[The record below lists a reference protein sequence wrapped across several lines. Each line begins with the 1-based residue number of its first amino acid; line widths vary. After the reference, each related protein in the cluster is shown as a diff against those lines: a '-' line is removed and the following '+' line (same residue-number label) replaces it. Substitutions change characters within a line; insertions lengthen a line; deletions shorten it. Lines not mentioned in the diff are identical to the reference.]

1 MLDCLPAAGGSYAL
15 LLRIAQPICVKVGRL
30 GAFDFPAGDYLYLG
44 SAHGPGGLRAR
55 LHHHSRI
62 AEHPHWHIDWL
73 RPHAA
78 VLGVWVST
86 APGSLECDW
95 AAAVVC
101 LPGVVIPA
109 PGFGAADCRKGCKAH
124 LAVLP
129 ASIDREQTEALL
141 RDTLS
146 GIGESLAWHAFH

>member
-1 MLDCLPAAGGSYAL
+1 MLDRLPAAGGSYAL
-15 LLRIAQPICVKVGRL
+15 LLRIAQPVGVKVGRL

-55 LHHHSRI
+55 LRHHSRT

-73 RPHAA
+73 RLHAA
-78 VLGVWVST
+78 VLGAWAAA

-95 AAAVVC
+95 AAAVLR

-124 LAVLP
+124 LVALP
-129 ASIDREQTEALL
+129 ASIDHKQTETLL
-141 RDTLS
+141 RKTLS
-146 GIGESLAWHAFH
+146 DAGELLAWHGFP